1 MDPVFIDNVEY
12 QTNLSEAEIKVARAD
27 IQKSQNLSKSC
38 LSMLAVA
45 VKDKDTQIMHLMSEV
60 LLTHPMILLAASVQA
75 NNKVKKNKR
84 CSLEQCLEA
93 SKKLNLFH
101 KTEEMSEV
109 YPKKK
114 SSGGVRM
121 IHKPSFLHRVAQT
134 AVKNV
139 MEVFFQRHKW
149 QYTHQ
154 GVPRAIRHI
163 KERFNSGHH
172 YFCHLDIKSFFQNF
186 QLEKLMEFL
195 PLPKGVVENV
205 VAAKNIITALSPRHG
220 TSDTSD
226 QNMAYSHG
234 QTQTQKGH
242 ENKKGEALLYNY
254 PLPHED
260 NLLHI
265 ASLGIPQGSICSPII
280 AAYCV
285 SYLAWN
291 QGPGECLSNYADD
304 FIAQAK
310 TAKAVKNC
318 GKRLMDA
325 VGKLP
330 GGSFTLNVKAIG
342 HVKDGVVTLGHHFIL
357 KDGVLKISP
366 SPKAI
371 NGLTEKMA
379 KFDDRISKLAYPID
393 KTIKIDQTEI
403 AKNLIDM
410 QAHLVGWAA
419 AFSECDDV
427 SRYTDM
433 FYASLREWCHKLKFA
448 FTDIAA
454 AVTPDMISQIDI
466 YGLS

>member
-1 MDPVFIDNVEY
+1 MTTIVLGGVTYE
-12 QTNLSEAEIKVARAD
+12 TNLCDDEIAAARAD
-27 IQKSQNLSKSC
+27 LQNGQCLSKNC
-38 LSMLAVA
+38 LAMLAGA
-45 VKDKDTQIMHLMSEV
+45 LKAKDSETTTLIINMLV
-60 LLTHPMILLAASVQA
+60 THPSVLFAASVQA
-75 NNKVKKNKR
+75 NNSIEKASR
-84 CSLEQCLEA
+84 CSLEQCLDT
-93 SKKLNLFH
+93 SKKLCLMNKLEG
-101 KTEEMSEV
+101 TSEV

-121 IHKPSFLHRVAQT
+121 IHKPSFLHRVAQM

-205 VAAKNIITALSPRHG
+205 VVAEHIDTELSPRHG
-220 TSDTSD
+220 TSDASD
-226 QNMAYSHG
+226 QNVAFSHG
-234 QTQTQKGH
+234 KTQTKKGH
-242 ENKKGEALLYNY
+242 ENNKGAAFLYSY
-254 PLPHED
+254 PLSYED
-260 NLLHI
+260 SLLHI

-291 QGPGECLSNYADD
+291 QGPGECLCNYADD

-379 KFDDRISKLAYPID
+379 KLDVRISKLVFQLD
-393 KTIKIDQTEI
+393 KSKGMDKAEI
-403 AKNLIDM
+403 MRNLVYM

-419 AFSECDDV
+419 AFSECDNV
-427 SRYTDM
+427 KRETDT
-433 FYASLREWCHKLKFA
+433 YQHGIYVWCHTLGYA
-448 FTDIAA
+448 FGDIAA

>member
-1 MDPVFIDNVEY
+1 MNPVFIDNVEY

-27 IQKSQNLSKSC
+27 IQKGQNLSKSC

-45 VKDKDTQIMHLMSEV
+45 VKHKDTQIMHLMTEV

-75 NNKVKKNKR
+75 NNKVKQNKR
-84 CSLEQCLEA
+84 CSLEQCFEA
-93 SKKLNLFH
+93 SKKLNLFN
-101 KTEEMSEV
+101 KIEEISEV

-139 MEVFFQRHKW
+139 MEVFFQPRKW

-172 YFCHLDIKSFFQNF
+172 YFCHLDIKSFYEHF
-186 QLEKLMEFL
+186 QLEELIKFL
-195 PLPKGVVENV
+195 PLPKEVVENV
-205 VAAKNIITALSPRHG
+205 VSATCITTLLSPRHG

-234 QTQTQKGH
+234 QTQTEKGH
-242 ENKKGEALLYNY
+242 ENDKGEALLYNY
-254 PLPHED
+254 PLYNED
-260 NLLHI
+260 KLLHI
-265 ASLGIPQGSICSPII
+265 ASLGIPQGSICSPIV

-291 QGPGECLSNYADD
+291 QGPGECVCNYADD
-304 FIAQAK
+304 IIAQAK

-318 GKRLMDA
+318 GKRFMDA
-325 VGKLP
+325 VGTLP

-342 HVKDGVVTLGHHFIL
+342 HVKDGVVLLGHHLIL
-357 KDGVLKISP
+357 KNGVLKISP

-379 KFDDRISKLAYPID
+379 KLDVRISKLVFQLD
-393 KTIKIDQTEI
+393 KSKGMDKAEI
-403 AKNLIDM
+403 IRNLVYM

-419 AFSECDDV
+419 AFSECDSV
-427 SRYTDM
+427 KRETDT
-433 FYASLREWCHKLKFA
+433 YQHGIYVWCHTLGYA
-448 FTDIAA
+448 FGDIAA